1 VVIPV
6 GERGDEIQ
14 TLPATGLPTEAEL
27 EEEDALQ
34 KAAESQLTDVRKAAD
49 SWKTGLGALTALV
62 ATIFFIKG
70 RESVF
75 EISVGWRWLLA
86 IVLVIAFGA
95 AIYGAW
101 EAMRAAYGD
110 YGMVAWDD
118 VLAEGGWVSY
128 QGSIAESAIT
138 HLKRAQMA
146 TIASLI
152 GLVTAVLITWFADE
166 PPSSTSASVTVTGN
180 KVVCGKLIGGIVRG
194 ASIHLE
200 GFERIPLEDVVSFAI
215 VDEC

>member
-1 VVIPV
+1 MVIPV
-6 GERGDEIQ
+6 ERRGDEIQ
-14 TLPATGLPTEAEL
+14 TLPATGLPTEAGL

-34 KAAESQLTDVRKAAD
+34 KAAESQLADVRKAAD
-49 SWKTGLGALTALV
+49 SWKTGLAALTALV

-75 EISVGWRWLLA
+75 EISLGWRWVLA

-101 EAMRAAYGD
+101 EAMRAAYGE
-110 YGMVAWDD
+110 YETVAWDE

-128 QGSIAESAIT
+128 QGSIAESAIS
-138 HLKRAQMA
+138 HLKKAQLA

-152 GLVTAVLITWFADE
+152 GMVAAVLITWFADE
-166 PPSSTSASVTVTGN
+166 PARSTKARVTVTGN
-180 KVVCGKLIGGIVRG
+180 KVVCGKLVGGIARG
-194 ASIHLE
+194 ASIKIE
-200 GFERIPLEDVVSFAI
+200 GFERIPLDDVVSFAI